1 MLLLYYYPHPT
12 GITYYVKLLA
22 EALAKRGHEVTV
34 LAARHTKETPLG
46 EQVLNNVRVIR
57 LWAPIR
63 ISRGMIMP
71 VYLWRLFRL
80 MQKHDVVNVHMPM
93 LESLLVP
100 PLARFTGVQ
109 IVATHHA
116 DLVLPHGRLNNVITK
131 LMFSIQQYLARNARC
146 IVAYSED
153 IVENSFYLAPHREK
167 TVAIYP
173 PVVIP
178 EPNPARVRQLQLEW
192 RHEGGPLIAF
202 CGRFAEEKRPDL
214 LIRSLEIINKR
225 YPNARVVFAG
235 ETDIPY
241 EDTWNRF
248 SDLVA
253 RNKSQ
258 LIFLG
263 LLTNKQELANFYAAC
278 DVLVVPSDIE
288 VFALVQGEAMLCGT
302 PVVTTNIYGG
312 REAVKATGMGKLAK
326 KGDSRSIGEAV
337 IEVLDEP
344 ERFIKPREYIEA
356 TFSFEKTVDRYCA
369 IFQDAWQCHQE
380 ELPAQ

>member
-1 MLLLYYYPHPT
+1 MLLLYYHPHPT
-12 GITYYVKLLA
+12 GITYYVKMLA

-46 EQVLNNVRVIR
+46 EQVLNSVRVIR

-80 MQKHDVVNVHMPM
+80 MQEHDVVNVHMPM
-93 LESLLVP
+93 LESVLVP
-100 PLARFTGVQ
+100 PMARITGVK

-116 DLVLPHGRLNNVITK
+116 DLVLPNGYLNNVITK
-131 LMFSIQQYLARNARC
+131 MMFAIQQFLARRAHC
-146 IVAYSED
+146 VVAYSED
-153 IVENSFYLAPHREK
+153 NVENSFYLAPHREK
-167 TVAIYP
+167 TRAIYP
-173 PVVIP
+173 PIVIP
-178 EPNPARVRQLQLEW
+178 EPDPERVRQLQSEW

-253 RNKSQ
+253 RNRSQ

-312 REAVKATGMGKLAK
+312 REAVNVTGMGKLAE
-326 KGDSRSIGEAV
+326 KGDWQSLGET
-337 IEVLDEP
+337 INEVLDEP
-344 ERFIKPREYIEA
+344 ERFIKPREFIQA
-356 TFSFEKTVDRYCA
+356 TFSFEKTVDQYCE
-369 IFQDAWQCHQE
+369 IFHEAR
-380 ELPAQ
+380 